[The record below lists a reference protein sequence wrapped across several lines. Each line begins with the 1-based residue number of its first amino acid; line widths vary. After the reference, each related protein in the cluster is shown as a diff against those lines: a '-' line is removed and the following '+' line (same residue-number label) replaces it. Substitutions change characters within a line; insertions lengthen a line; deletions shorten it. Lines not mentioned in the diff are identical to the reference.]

1 MNPLKILNFFGVLL
15 MLFSF
20 SFLIPI
26 FVGFV
31 YEESSINIFISLM
44 IGIFIVGCC
53 SWVFTRKDGSDLS
66 LSDGFIITVLFWLV
80 LSLFGALPLYFLG
93 FSFVDSLFESMSGIT
108 TTGATV
114 FSGLDELD
122 KSVLIYRQLLQWMGG
137 MGLIVLAIAVMP
149 LLGIGLSLIHIS
161 EPTRQAE
168 MADAVVG
175 L

>member
-1 MNPLKILNFFGVLL
+1 

-44 IGIFIVGCC
+44 IGIFLVGCC

-80 LSLFGALPLYFLG
+80 LSLFGALPFYFLG

-149 LLGIGLSLIHIS
+149 LLGIGGGQLFKTQTPGAMSNQKLTPRIMN
-161 EPTRQAE
+161 TQKA
-168 MADAVVG
+168 
-175 L
+175 LY